1 MYEIFLSILLTL
13 VNIKGYQFLIKS
25 KNTRRNI
32 LARSFYAT
40 LENISRRVDKSVI
53 EESIC
58 NYNVKQGIE
67 GTWPLGT
74 KILLLFPEKA
84 PFLVGGL
91 TEAEGEHSKIYVQC
105 GPPVGVTF
113 SFFISSLRGH
123 PFILSLIFLA
133 CGTTIHTS
141 RRAQGD

>member
-13 VNIKGYQFLIKS
+13 LNIKGYQYLIKS
-25 KNTRRNI
+25 KKTRRDI
-32 LARSFYAT
+32 LARSFYST
-40 LENISRRVDKSVI
+40 LENISGRVDKAVI
-53 EESIC
+53 EESIW

-91 TEAEGEHSKIYVQC
+91 AEAEGEHSKVYVQS
-105 GPPVGVTF
+105 GPPVGVI
-113 SFFISSLRGH
+113 ISL
-123 PFILSLIFLA
+123 LI
-133 CGTTIHTS
+133 
-141 RRAQGD
+141 